1 MTAQSISISISLSEY
16 GVKSAQEIETDVVD
30 SLHLRLS
37 LVGSSVPFVE
47 LSFPCKIDDDTV
59 TAKYRS
65 RTGVL
70 VVSAQPAA
78 APSHPK
84 AADIQVQQGHGD
96 ASGMAVPPCIPG
108 VGEPGPPGRSP
119 GRASL
124 VGSPVG
130 NSEASDAALMRDFA
144 DEAYMVSLTIGDTL
158 ASAQRQQQPMTSE
171 QPGSTERAEVGG
183 QGSSPQSQQG
193 AEVTNSGASMA
204 TQPTTGVETSASGS
218 RVAAAEAPGPK
229 MQDGEGPVRM
239 AAGISGVG
247 LAAQLGYPFSAP
259 STSAPSAGNA
269 KKAKKRERKKATDAA
284 AATLQQLADSLQTQ
298 GWAVCGEELGGHN
311 VTTAC
316 CPMPHAPC
324 ALR

>member
-59 TAKYRS
+59 TAKYKS

-78 APSHPK
+78 AQSSHPHAAPMGAH
-84 AADIQVQQGHGD
+84 AADIQSHQGHGD
-96 ASGMAVPPCIPG
+96 ASGEEVPPCSLG
-108 VGEPGPPGRSP
+108 DSKSDPPEQSP
-119 GRASL
+119 SAASR
-124 VGSPVG
+124 

-144 DEAYMVSLTIGDTL
+144 DEAYMASLTFGDAQ
-158 ASAQRQQQPMTSE
+158 ASKPQQQLQPMTSE
-171 QPGSTERAEVGG
+171 QPGCTERAEAEGHGG
-183 QGSSPQSQQG
+183 SPQSRQ
-193 AEVTNSGASMA
+193 ANEVTNRAAMA
-204 TQPTTGVETSASGS
+204 EPPHKGVEVASSGS
-218 RVAAAEAPGPK
+218 REAAAGAPGPTT
-229 MQDGEGPVRM
+229 QDGEGPVRM
-239 AAGISGVG
+239 ATGISGVG

-259 STSAPSAGNA
+259 STSTPSAGNA

-298 GWAVCGEELGGHN
+298 GWAVCGEELD
-311 VTTAC
+311 
-316 CPMPHAPC
+316 
-324 ALR
+324 

>member
-1 MTAQSISISISLSEY
+1 MTDQSISISISLSEY
-16 GVKSAQEIETDVVD
+16 GVRSAVEIETDVID
-30 SLHLRLS
+30 SQLLRLS
-37 LVGSSVPFVE
+37 LAGSSVPLVE

-59 TAKYRS
+59 TAKYKS

-70 VVSAQPAA
+70 VVSARPAA
-78 APSHPK
+78 AQSSHPH

-96 ASGMAVPPCIPG
+96 ASGVTVPPCIPG
-108 VGEPGPPGRSP
+108 GGEPGPPGRSP

-124 VGSPVG
+124 AGSPVG

-171 QPGSTERAEVGG
+171 QPVSMEGAEAGG
-183 QGSSPQSQQG
+183 RGSSPQSQQDV
-193 AEVTNSGASMA
+193 EVTNSGASMA
-204 TQPTTGVETSASGS
+204 QPTTGVETSASGI

-247 LAAQLGYPFSAP
+247 LAAQLGYPFTAP